1 MVIIRKSIGNYS
13 INSKLG
19 GNFSERIK
27 KAARKLLLEL
37 GAPIGSKGFT
47 YSVEI
52 LVDSVAN
59 EKPIINGSKIAN
71 QWGLKFGDSATA
83 VDRSLRLVKET
94 CLSKKTDKFKEI
106 FEVLNR

>member
-1 MVIIRKSIGNYS
+1 MKE
-13 INSKLG
+13 L
-19 GNFSERIK
+19 K

-106 FEVLNR
+106 FGSVESLKLYEFLEMLRYQLEDEVEGV